1 MTTRERG
8 RGQSTNERGAFFG
21 SAEQELL
28 YFRAASL
35 ATSERDQRARLV
47 SQARIFSGKKPAF
60 LRKLKAR
67 GYFQWRM

>member
-21 SAEQELL
+21 RVEQEPL
-28 YFRAASL
+28 YFRAAAVAS
-35 ATSERDQRARLV
+35 ARETDARAV